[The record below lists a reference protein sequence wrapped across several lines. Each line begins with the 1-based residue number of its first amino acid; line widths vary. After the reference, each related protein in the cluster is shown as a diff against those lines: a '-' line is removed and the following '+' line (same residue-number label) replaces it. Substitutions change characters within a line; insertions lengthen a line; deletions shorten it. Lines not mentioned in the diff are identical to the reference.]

1 MFPKDATWIVI
12 CCNNNYF
19 RLFIISENLE
29 FLPKKVWASDN
40 AGWTK
45 SPHQII
51 LMC

>member
-29 FLPKKVWASDN
+29 FLPKKKYGRPTMLDGQSRLI
-40 AGWTK
+40 K
-45 SPHQII
+45 SF
-51 LMC
+51 